1 MGEARSVSAWHGFE
15 IHLKFKIGTYRA
27 KLSKCGC
34 AEEAGNAEERKRDKP
49 ERSNAAATSRNLAEL
64 K

>member
-1 MGEARSVSAWHGFE
+1 MSVDGYGFE
-15 IHLKFKIGTYRA
+15 THLKFKIGSYRA

-34 AEEAGNAEERKRDKP
+34 AEESGNAVKRSRDEP
-49 ERSNAAATSRNLAEL
+49 ERSNAAATSRNPAEL